1 MFLLH
6 EADELIAGDKI
17 PEQPDYEIA
26 KQEAIKPARTLLK
39 EKYHAHPM
47 LLEIWDEFN
56 DQKTE
61 LARDIDFLD
70 HETTVYKASRYDWE
84 FPSFR

>member
-17 PEQPDYEIA
+17 PEEPDYETA
-26 KQEAIKPARTLLK
+26 KKEALKPARILL
-39 EKYHAHPM
+39 ETKYHAHRK

-56 DQKTE
+56 
-61 LARDIDFLD
+61 A
-70 HETTVYKASRYDWE
+70 
-84 FPSFR
+84 

>member
-17 PEQPDYEIA
+17 PEEPDYEIA
-26 KQEAIKPARTLLK
+26 KENALKPARILLAK
-39 EKYHAHPM
+39 KYRAHPK

-56 DQKTE
+56 AQETE
-61 LARDIDFLD
+61 LAQNIDFLD

-84 FPSFR
+84 F